1 MGVPPPKAGEHPPI
15 YVHKATRKLVLLY
28 KKFTRTDVPICAL
41 LILII
46 LFDTDIININPL

>member
-41 LILII
+41 LILINPI
-46 LFDTDIININPL
+46 NIDIIKVYSK